1 MTQTSPDL
9 AIMRERALALHR
21 SGSVLE
27 AAHIYKAALKLE
39 LANADILGLL
49 ALAQHQLGS
58 HQLAKDLWLKSLS
71 HGTAPPIL
79 LRNLNNF
86 LTALLQEGASSEFP
100 LLKELGVPDWP
111 EQQEPNP
118 GERSMIISLA
128 RGLTHIGRQT
138 AALNLLESALPQL
151 AGNAGF
157 IKDASE
163 ILLEAGH
170 AERAMLLL
178 QPLTAKD
185 NQTGTGGALLIT
197 HAAVAFSAGY
207 LDDAFTLTARA
218 IDALPVII
226 TAKSASQIMLVGVL
240 NVAPKLIQK
249 PISAEGLH
257 FFENSPA
264 SLARSFKDDYQ
275 FMSIFPEA
283 RAVKTA
289 LQSLPRPD
297 IILNNWVNAEAL
309 STPNTLKFIAGFADS
324 LGIPVLNHPRKAAE
338 TTRQRN
344 AERLKGIAHLVVPRI
359 MRFIN
364 EAGTRKAAIRLIRDT
379 IGFPVIIRDP
389 FLQMGKEA
397 AKLDTPRQLEK
408 YLNQIPGQELYG
420 IEYVHNPAEDGIYRK
435 IRAAIIGDEIFISHV
450 HFGQQW
456 NVHRERDEGKL
467 AELNLKRSTL
477 QFADKII
484 SDPVS
489 VLGKPGMAVLA
500 KIRSQISLEFFGM
513 DFDIMPDGQLL
524 FFEANAAMNIGMSG
538 RKGLEESRMRMRQT
552 LNCLFRKAMGQ

>member
-1 MTQTSPDL
+1 MTQTSQDF

-21 SGSVLE
+21 SGSVHE
-27 AAHIYKAALKLE
+27 AVRIYEAALKLE

-86 LTALLQEGASSEFP
+86 LTALLQEGAASEFP

-111 EQQEPNP
+111 EKQEPNP

-138 AALNLLESALPQL
+138 AALNLLESVLPQL
-151 AGNAGF
+151 AGDAGF

-207 LDDAFTLTARA
+207 LDDAFTLSARA

-226 TAKSASQIMLVGVL
+226 TAKSASQTMLVGVL
-240 NVAPKLIQK
+240 NVEPKLIQK
-249 PISAEGLH
+249 PVSPEGLH

-275 FMSIFPEA
+275 FLSIFPEA

-309 STPNTLKFIAGFADS
+309 STPNTLKFIADFADS

-364 EAGTRKAAIRLIRDT
+364 EADTRKAAIRLIRDT

-389 FLQMGKEA
+389 FMQMGREA

-420 IEYVHNPAEDGIYRK
+420 IEYVHNPGGEGIYRK
-435 IRAAIIGDEIFISHV
+435 IRAAIIGEEIFISHV

-456 NVHRERDEGKL
+456 NVHRERDEEKL
-467 AELNLKRSTL
+467 AELSLKRSTL

-484 SDPVS
+484 SNPLG
-489 VLGKPGMAVLA
+489 VLGKPGMATLA

-552 LNCLFRKAMGQ
+552 LNRLFRKAMGQ